1 MAERGWQ
8 PPGLL
13 YCVSSGYAASLLP
26 CGLSPAVAQV
36 LLIVVAP
43 LAVEHTR
50 LGSQGQGLTGL
61 VALQHGEIFWDQGSS
76 LVRYTGRRALIRWTS
91 RESWSLSI
99 VPLIPFTRVPAS
111 GLGYLLKFYLQTP
124 WQWGLD
130 FCIWI
135 WGRGIQTF
143 RSSYTLTYYFSFK
156 ILLLL
161 LFCCLI
167 FFVLFLA

>member
-43 LAVEHTR
+43 LAVKHTR

-61 VALQHGEIFWDQGSS
+61 VALQHGESSGTRDRALSATLAGGLSSAEPQGS
-76 LVRYTGRRALIRWTS
+76 
-91 RESWSLSI
+91 
-99 VPLIPFTRVPAS
+99 P
-111 GLGYLLKFYLQTP
+111 GLFQ
-124 WQWGLD
+124 
-130 FCIWI
+130 
-135 WGRGIQTF
+135 
-143 RSSYTLTYYFSFK
+143 
-156 ILLLL
+156 
-161 LFCCLI
+161 
-167 FFVLFLA
+167 